1 MEKDY
6 IKVACPHC
14 GDEMDIPYVY
24 DGTYEIIHK
33 RVYTN
38 DKHVKGDGCMS
49 TFYVAILDGRLHVHT
64 TKGDLQEFLRLSN
77 EVRHDA

>member
-14 GDEMDIPYVY
+14 GNEMDIPYVY
-24 DGTYEIIHK
+24 DGTYEIKHRQVYNK
-33 RVYTN
+33 DERVQSN
-38 DKHVKGDGCMS
+38 GCMY

-64 TKGDLQEFLRLSN
+64 TKEDLQEFLRLSN
-77 EVRHDA
+77 EVRRDA